1 MVVVSSVLRTNFCAE
16 KPAHRQSA
24 KRYRLFFETTPK
36 LEQIMNKLNLKSK
49 MNLIISSLLILLNIY
64 FIPRTVWH
72 FNHFGGPYYTIIP
85 MFISLMINGSLLTAL
100 LAIQKKNNQ
109 SLFLLIINLI
119 AVVFAV
125 FYIVM
130 EISINLERGHNW
142 YYNLL

>member
-1 MVVVSSVLRTNFCAE
+1 
-16 KPAHRQSA
+16 
-24 KRYRLFFETTPK
+24 
-36 LEQIMNKLNLKSK
+36 
-49 MNLIISSLLILLNIY
+49 
-64 FIPRTVWH
+64 
-72 FNHFGGPYYTIIP
+72 
-85 MFISLMINGSLLTAL
+85 MINGSLLTAL